1 MTNRRKRP
9 RPSTTDSSSPSA
21 QDVITIDDGNEIDDA
36 PPPSKSLVNN
46 HFHSQLPAY
55 LSEAF
60 SDLYAQDGLVVMGR
74 GLGWLGLLAAFCRF
88 YGDNGDDDDDYNDND
103 TKTNHR
109 QHDGTNNTHTKR
121 PLIFVLNLRENER
134 RILLDTLSS
143 WGMPSHRLP
152 VLITNEAGQSKD
164 RSLLYAR
171 GGLFLITSRILIV
184 DLLNGTAN
192 AREIEG
198 MLVGHAEK
206 VDEGSTEAFILRI
219 FRGQKYFVHGG
230 HNHNDDNNNSNA
242 GFVKAFT
249 DDAASLVRGFARVE
263 KVMKSLQVPNLYLY
277 PRFHASVAEELERHP
292 PVVEEL
298 HVPLSEGMKRIQG
311 AIAAAVRACMRD
323 LRSRCPLVDFSE
335 LFRGDGW
342 GDDAARDS
350 ANGGPGRKRRRGGEN
365 GGCGNN
371 KSNWEIDI
379 KKIVSTNFDMIV
391 SKQLQGDWHRLGPD
405 VKQRIS
411 DLTSLRKLFYQ
422 LIQSDCVSFWRTLEG
437 IKARS
442 VGHSSWILDTV
453 GERLFELA
461 KDRVYRIKRSDD
473 KAVGTLERVLE
484 ENPKERLVHQVL
496 TEIQNR
502 WNAKVASSDSNDT
515 RRSAYVLMMVKD
527 GYTLRSV
534 QSFLS
539 LGKGLSMEERWRRYL
554 KIVNEKTKSIIGSVN
569 GGIDSLSEEQR
580 LLFENDY
587 PDKNIVDL
595 NENLREQDRKR
606 DLSDRKRRHDKI
618 TTERVR
624 GMVDADAIRN
634 RAQLDEVVEESK
646 RDIMSYSHEAALR
659 PWDDSDSES
668 TSSSSSDDDDPELGY
683 TVKPLEGFNLIIR
696 AFDKLDDGEA
706 ELLLR
711 DVMPSYVILYD
722 SEPNFIR
729 ALEIYSNSVHAL
741 DNSTDRLQV
750 FFLLYEAIA
759 EESSFLQSLDRE
771 KKAFERLIDHKKRM
785 PHALPTFN
793 NFSTQEMQQTRGG
806 VGGSYAGGTLP
817 LSMDTRTG
825 GGKQAAQKERRDI
838 AVDVREFRSS
848 LPSILHQGG
857 MRLAPVTLTVGDFV
871 LSNVHCVERKS
882 ISDLFGSFAS
892 GRLYSQA
899 ESMSK
904 HYKCPCLLIEFDPEK
919 TFELQSKHDLGGDI
933 KMDSICSKLAL
944 LTMHFPKLRILW
956 SRSPH
961 ETLKLFKKLKRN
973 HQEVDVEKAVEIGNN
988 DSLDDLLFG
997 GADGYD
1003 EDEDNDDVNETA
1015 QRMLLRLPGVN
1026 PHNARKIMSEC
1037 DSIAE
1042 LAELSREE
1050 LRAMVGP
1057 IAGQKLFTFFRQRF
1071 TA

>member
-1 MTNRRKRP
+1 NVDT
-9 RPSTTDSSSPSA
+9 
-21 QDVITIDDGNEIDDA
+21 
-36 PPPSKSLVNN
+36 PPPSESLLNN

-55 LSEAF
+55 LAEAF
-60 SDLYAQDGLVVMGR
+60 SDLYAQDGLVVLGR
-74 GLGWLGLLAAFCRF
+74 GLGWLALMAAFCRF
-88 YGDNGDDDDDYNDND
+88 YGDDEYHADRHEHPHDDAS
-103 TKTNHR
+103 TR
-109 QHDGTNNTHTKR
+109 RDGIERNIKP
-121 PLIFVLNLRENER
+121 PLVFILNLRENER

-143 WGMPSHRLP
+143 WGMPKHRLP
-152 VLITNEAGQSKD
+152 VLVTNEAGQTKD

-171 GGLFLITSRILIV
+171 GGLFVVTSRILIV

-192 AREIEG
+192 ARDIDG
-198 MLVGHAEK
+198 MLVGHAER
-206 VDEGSTEAFILRI
+206 VDDGSTEAFILRI
-219 FRGQKYFVHGG
+219 FRGQKYFIH
-230 HNHNDDNNNSNA
+230 NNNNNNNNTNNNN

-249 DDAASLVRGFARVE
+249 DDAASLLRGFARVE
-263 KVMKSLQVPNLYLY
+263 KVMKSLQVTNLYLY
-277 PRFHASVAEELERHP
+277 PRFHASVAQELERHP
-292 PVVEEL
+292 PEVEEL
-298 HVPLSEGMKRIQG
+298 HVPLSESMKRIQG
-311 AIAAAVRACMRD
+311 AIAAAVRACLRD

-335 LFRGDGW
+335 LFRA
-342 GDDAARDS
+342 DDVAVGHDDS
-350 ANGGPGRKRRRGGEN
+350 EKYQSRKRRKVGDNAGA
-365 GGCGNN
+365 GNT
-371 KSNWEIDI
+371 KHNWEIDI
-379 KKIVSTNFDMIV
+379 KRIVSTNFDMIV
-391 SKQLQGDWHRLGPD
+391 AKQLQGDWHRLGPD

-411 DLTSLRKLFYQ
+411 DLTTLRKLFYQ

-437 IKARS
+437 IKARTS
-442 VGHSSWILDTV
+442 GHSSWILDTV

-461 KDRVYRIKRSDD
+461 KERVYRVKRSND
-473 KAVGTLERVLE
+473 KTVGKLERVLE
-484 ENPKERLVHQVL
+484 ENPKERLVQQVL

-502 WNAKVASSDSNDT
+502 WNAKVASSTSILP
-515 RRSAYVLMMVKD
+515 RRSANVLMMVKD
-527 GYTLRSV
+527 GYALRSV
-534 QSFLS
+534 QSFIS
-539 LGKGLSMEERWRRYL
+539 LGKGLSMEDRWRRYL

-569 GGIDSLSEEQR
+569 GGIDCLSEEQR

-587 PDKNIVDL
+587 MDKNIVDL
-595 NENLREQDRKR
+595 NEKLREQDRKR
-606 DLSDRKRRHDKI
+606 DWSDKKRRHDKI

-646 RDIMSYSHEAALR
+646 RDIVSVSHEAALR
-659 PWDDSDSES
+659 HLDDSDNDA
-668 TSSSSSDDDDPELGY
+668 TSSSSSDDDDNDVELGY
-683 TVKPLEGFNLIIR
+683 KVKPLEGLNLIIR

-729 ALEIYSNSVHAL
+729 ALEIYSNSVYAL
-741 DNSTDRLQV
+741 DNTAERIQV
-750 FFLLYEAIA
+750 FFLLYESSA
-759 EESSFLQSLDRE
+759 EESSFLHALDRE
-771 KKAFERLIDHKKRM
+771 KKAFERLIDQKKRM
-785 PHALPTFN
+785 PYLLPTFN
-793 NFSTQEMQQTRGG
+793 NFSSQEMQQARGG

-825 GGKQAAQKERRDI
+825 GGKQASQKERRDI

-882 ISDLFGSFAS
+882 ISDLYGSFAS

-944 LTMHFPKLRILW
+944 LTMHFPKLRLLW

-961 ETLKLFKKLKRN
+961 ETLKLFKKLKRYVIISISSETAIRLCDNMGSWLLRN

-997 GADGYD
+997 GADGCD

-1037 DSIAE
+1037 ESIAE